1 MKLAE
6 QLARFHGAMV
16 GSAPISET
24 APLLREDG
32 VDREARL
39 RVYVHAY
46 LSRIGG
52 VLEEHFPKLRALLG
66 DATFRP
72 LVRDYLRAHPPS
84 DPSLRE
90 AGAFMSRFL
99 FHTTPRNHLHIDL
112 ARLERARVEAF
123 DGPDADVLTKETV
136 AALPPDEF
144 PELRVRL
151 VPTAQLLL
159 VTTNADDVWD
169 AIEDGR
175 VPPDGIDVKRVVLV
189 WRRDT
194 TVIHRTLEEEDE
206 ASALLQTSSYSHG
219 NTFAG
224 VCNAF
229 AMQPDPT
236 ARAIE
241 LLLRWLDAGI
251 LRA

>member
-6 QLARFHGAMV
+6 QLARFHAAMV
-16 GSAPISET
+16 GSAPISDA

-32 VDREARL
+32 VDRETRL

-52 VLEEHFPKLRALLG
+52 VLEEHYPKLRALLG
-66 DATFRP
+66 DAAFRP

-90 AGAFMSRFL
+90 AGAFMPRFL
-99 FHTTPRNHLHIDL
+99 FHTTPRNYLHIDL
-112 ARLERARVEAF
+112 AHLERARVEAF

-144 PELRVRL
+144 PALRLAL
-151 VPTAQLLL
+151 VPTAKLLL
-159 VTTNADDVWD
+159 LSTDAADVWD

-175 VPPDGIDVKRVVLV
+175 VPPDGIDVRRVVLV
-189 WRRDT
+189 WRRAT
-194 TVIHRTLEEEDE
+194 TVLHRTLEADE

-219 NTFAG
+219 YEFAG
-224 VCNAF
+224 VCKAF
-229 AMQPDPT
+229 AMEPDPA